1 MRQPFE
7 LAIGLRYTRSKRRN
21 RFVSFISLISVVGIA
36 LGITT
41 LITVLSV
48 MNGFQTEVRE
58 RILGMASHAT
68 VTKRDEPI
76 LEWQKLADAARAHP
90 EVLGAAPY
98 VEAQVMLVNGGQVTG
113 SVVRGVIPDEEPA
126 VSDIV
131 DQMVEGSLN
140 ELDAAR
146 FNIVLGRAL
155 ARFLGVRVGDKVTVV
170 SPEAG
175 VTPAGITPRL
185 KRFTVVGIFATGMSE
200 YDRSMAITS
209 ARDAAALM
217 RMKGYTGVRLKLDDM
232 FKSREVASDLAGS
245 LDDIYWVSDWTQQH
259 RNFFRAVQTEKTM
272 MFIILSLIVAVAAFN
287 IVSMLIMVVNEK
299 QADIAI
305 LRTLGA
311 SPGSVMKIFLV
322 QGTLIGLFG
331 TLLGVIG
338 GVSIASNVES
348 IVPFI
353 ESLFGTKFLDP
364 SVYAI
369 NYFPSDLQLADVLW
383 VTVIAFFLSV
393 FATLYPAWRAAQT
406 DPVEALR
413 YD

>member
-7 LAIGLRYTRSKRRN
+7 WAIGLRYTRSKRRN
-21 RFVSFISLISVVGIA
+21 GFVSFISLISVVGIA

-68 VTKRDEPI
+68 VTKREEPI
-76 LEWQKLADAARAHP
+76 LEWQKLADTARAHP
-90 EVLGAAPY
+90 EVRGAAPY

-113 SVVRGVIPDEEPA
+113 SVVRGIIPAEEPA

-131 DQMVEGSLN
+131 EQMVEGDLN
-140 ELDAAR
+140 ALDESR

-155 ARFLGVRVGDKVTVV
+155 AHFLDVGLGDRVTVV
-170 SPEAG
+170 SPEVG
-175 VTPAGITPRL
+175 LTPAGINPRF
-185 KRFTVVGIFATGMSE
+185 KRFTVVGIFATGMSD
-200 YDRSMAITS
+200 YDRNMAITS
-209 ARDAAALM
+209 ARDAAALL
-217 RMKGYTGVRLKLDDM
+217 RMKGYTGVRLKLADM
-232 FKSREVASDLAGS
+232 FNSRKVASDLATE

-311 SPGSVMKIFLV
+311 SPGSIMKIFLV

-331 TLLGVIG
+331 TLLGVLG
-338 GVSIASNVES
+338 GVGIATNIGT

-353 ESLFGTKFLDP
+353 ERVLGAKFLDP

-369 NYFPSDLQLADVLW
+369 NYFPSDLQLEDVLW
-383 VTVIAFFLSV
+383 VTLIAFFLSV

>member
-1 MRQPFE
+1 MRQPYE

-76 LEWQKLADAARAHP
+76 VEWQKLADAARAHP
-90 EVLGAAPY
+90 EVVGAAPY

-113 SVVRGVIPDEEPA
+113 SVVRGIIPSEEPA

-131 DQMVEGSLN
+131 DQMVEGRLE
-140 ELDAAR
+140 ELDESR

-175 VTPAGITPRL
+175 VTPVGINPRL

-217 RMKGYTGVRLKLDDM
+217 RMKGYTGVRLKLADM
-232 FKSREVASDLAGS
+232 FNSRAVAGDLATS

-311 SPGSVMKIFLV
+311 SPSSVMKIFLV

-338 GVSIASNVES
+338 GVSIATNVES

-353 ESLFGTKFLDP
+353 EKLLGAKFLDP

-369 NYFPSDLQLADVLW
+369 NYFPSDLQLEDVLW
-383 VTVIAFFLSV
+383 VTLIAFFLSV